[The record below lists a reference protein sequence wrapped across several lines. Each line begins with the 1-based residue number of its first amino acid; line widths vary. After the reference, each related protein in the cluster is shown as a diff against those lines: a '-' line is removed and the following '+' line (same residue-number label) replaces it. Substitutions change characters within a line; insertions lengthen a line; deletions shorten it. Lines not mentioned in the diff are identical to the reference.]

1 MKNTIIFLS
10 VLFFI
15 YYQACT
21 NDPSEK
27 EIEYILPPTFE
38 FTDKIRYTVEGGG
51 DIDFIVENN
60 PDSISIIVLRFQFHD
75 RNDSLMI
82 SKLDIDSSDLVIL
95 EAVFRGT
102 INIGGIIY
110 RNDLLT
116 GTWTYMYIEYNK
128 NWLRVANE
136 AIIDELKSLYNLVCS
151 KINVNL
157 NT

>member
-27 EIEYILPPTFE
+27 EIEYKLPPTFE

-51 DIDFIVENN
+51 DINFIVENN
-60 PDSISIIVLRFQFHD
+60 PDSISIIVLRFQFQD

-82 SKLDIDSSDLVIL
+82 SKLDIDSLDLVIL
-95 EAVFRGT
+95 EAVFKGT

-110 RNDLLT
+110 RNDLPT
-116 GTWTYMYIEYNK
+116 GTWTYIYT
-128 NWLRVANE
+128 
-136 AIIDELKSLYNLVCS
+136 
-151 KINVNL
+151 L
-157 NT
+157 NTIRIG